1 MHADIETLRS
11 TIIPTK
17 TQCNEAELDG
27 TISITTPGYG
37 SIQPLDLKLKLQGG
51 VGESMFQPS
60 GFSRPDSWCK
70 GYPFFPPKNVD
81 DAIEYVDYRSHYEKK
96 QLWPTEE
103 IRRAVVTYRFSA
115 QVQKTQ
121 AYIIEE
127 GKRLVLPNTLVITRT
142 RDEEIEDILDSS
154 HYKSVGGRRNA
165 NELESYIDANIG
177 RIVFN
182 RTNIPRDRC
191 QE

>member
-1 MHADIETLRS
+1 M
-11 TIIPTK
+11 
-17 TQCNEAELDG
+17 
-27 TISITTPGYG
+27 
-37 SIQPLDLKLKLQGG
+37 
-51 VGESMFQPS
+51 
-60 GFSRPDSWCK
+60 
-70 GYPFFPPKNVD
+70 
-81 DAIEYVDYRSHYEKK
+81 
-96 QLWPTEE
+96 
-103 IRRAVVTYRFSA
+103 VTYLFSA

-142 RDEEIEDILDSS
+142 RDEEIEDILDNS

-177 RIVFN
+177 RIIFN

-191 QE
+191 QEYRSVTKIEDGELYHSKLDDYAIYKYTRDEEKIAVTLSQSTRSCGRILFSRVQ

>member
-1 MHADIETLRS
+1 M
-11 TIIPTK
+11 
-17 TQCNEAELDG
+17 G
-27 TISITTPGYG
+27 
-37 SIQPLDLKLKLQGG
+37 DLKLKLQGG
-51 VGESMFQPS
+51 VGDSMFQPN

-81 DAIEYVDYRSHYEKK
+81 DAIEYVDYGSHFEKK

-103 IRRAVVTYRFSA
+103 IRRAVVTYRFTA

-127 GKRLVLPNTLVITRT
+127 GKSLVLPNSLVITRT
-142 RDEEIEDILDSS
+142 RDEEIEDILDSK

-165 NELESYIDANIG
+165 NELETYVDAKIG

-182 RTNIPRDRC
+182 RTNIPRERC
-191 QE
+191 QEYRSVAKIDNGEL